1 MSLRSFFLW
10 FWGIVF
16 GSGIAGGATLAVLQS
31 PPKPAPAPA
40 IQQVALTE
48 PLPVPPVP
56 TIGETAGPQVALPRP
71 RPRVIATRQS
81 HEVRRFA
88 ELAPLAPITVVPP
101 IPPAPNV
108 VSENTGRVSENTPRV
123 SENMTRILRLPS
135 IHRSVRIEPRGTT
148 TPPPAEP
155 RPRAYA
161 RNYPRYSYYSYSYPY
176 RYSYYYPYPYYY
188 SYSY

>member
-31 PPKPAPAPA
+31 PSKSPPASA
-40 IQQVALTE
+40 IQEIALTE

-56 TIGETAGPQVALPRP
+56 AIDEGSGPRQGASSKPHPHV
-71 RPRVIATRQS
+71 VATRQPREAR
-81 HEVRRFA
+81 HFA
-88 ELAPLAPITVVPP
+88 ELASPARITVVPP
-101 IPPAPNV
+101 VPPAPSAA
-108 VSENTGRVSENTPRV
+108 SENVAHA
-123 SENMTRILRLPS
+123 LRLPS
-135 IHRSVRIEPRGTT
+135 LRSPARMEPRETT
-148 TPPPAEP
+148 TAPPAAP

-161 RNYPRYSYYSYSYPY
+161 YAHNYPRYSYYSYSYPY
-176 RYSYYYPYPYYY
+176 RYSYYPYPYYY